1 MASTNID
8 TTLIRTDEMYATDA
22 ARRTADPATGLLL
35 MTVWHDSVLVL
46 TALAGNRG
54 LSVGTRT
61 RAAELIA
68 GRTTGE
74 QK

>member
-1 MASTNID
+1 MSSTSLD
-8 TTLIRTDEMYATDA
+8 ATLIRTDEMYATDV
-22 ARRTADPATGLLL
+22 ARQTTDPATGLLL
-35 MTVWHDSVLVL
+35 MTVWRDSALVL

-68 GRTTGE
+68 GRITGE